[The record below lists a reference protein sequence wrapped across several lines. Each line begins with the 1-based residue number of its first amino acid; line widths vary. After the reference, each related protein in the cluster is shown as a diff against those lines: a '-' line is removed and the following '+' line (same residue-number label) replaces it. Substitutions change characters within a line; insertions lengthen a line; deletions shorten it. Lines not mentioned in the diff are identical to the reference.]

1 MKYYFVLGIKTPVDT
16 PAINVRILSEI
27 LLILEKFIKPEKNIV
42 KPIAGTKIVFIAYKF
57 PLKLNY

>member
-42 KPIAGTKIVFIAYKF
+42 KPIAGTKIVFGCESSPNKS
-57 PLKLNY
+57 